1 MPTGEFQLSQ
11 FKTDFCCAGNFLLP
25 LTDNGA
31 IIPEYKKSVDRGRLA
46 LMSLGNRLKFAR
58 ESVGLTLKEVEAKS
72 GLGVSS
78 ISDWENE
85 GREPSL
91 SQLTT
96 LSKVYRRSSSFFL
109 EEGEPASDVV
119 LWRQKPAERAEDIER
134 QLIQLAEHYHHLEA
148 CCGDPRPANLT
159 LVDIPQGPTD
169 YVYAEKLAHDFRKKY
184 DLGERPGNVLLRVLE
199 EICHVK
205 VFHLPFEPTGTA
217 ACSQSERFGAA
228 VLLNSNNV
236 PWRGNF
242 DLAHELFHL
251 LTWNVFRVGDNQR
264 TPTEQEEKLANAF
277 AGRLLMPPDVL
288 RMAVADQRRGKQQLD
303 FDDLFE
309 IARQFDVSVQAL
321 LVQMANTNLMA
332 KDRLQPTLKALK
344 PKIDFWDRPC
354 GEALRTR
361 PLRFEA
367 LAREA
372 IEKGL
377 ISTGKFAEYMGLTRV
392 QAMKVIASEIWT
404 RPEQEADAQVEV
416 IDS

>member
-1 MPTGEFQLSQ
+1 M
-11 FKTDFCCAGNFLLP
+11 A
-25 LTDNGA
+25 
-31 IIPEYKKSVDRGRLA
+31 
-46 LMSLGNRLKFAR
+46 LGNRLKFAR
-58 ESVGLTLKEVEAKS
+58 ESVGLTLKQIEART

-91 SQLTT
+91 SQLAT
-96 LSKVYRRSSSFFL
+96 LSKVYRRSTSFFL
-109 EEGEPASDVV
+109 EEGEPQVDVV
-119 LWRQKPAERAEDIER
+119 LWRQKPAEQAEDIER
-134 QLIQLAEHYHHLEA
+134 QLIQLAENYHRLET
-148 CCGDPRPANLT
+148 CCGDPRPASLN
-159 LVDIPQGPTD
+159 LVDVPQAPID
-169 YVYAEKLAHDFRKKY
+169 FSYAEMLAHDFRKKY

-199 EICHVK
+199 EVCHVK

-228 VLLNSNNV
+228 ILLNSNNV
-236 PWRGNF
+236 PWRRNF

-251 LTWNVFRVGDNQR
+251 LTWNVFRVGDNQH

-277 AGRLLMPPDVL
+277 AGRLLMPPEAL
-288 RMAVADQRRGKQQLD
+288 RLAVAAQRRGKQQLD

-321 LVQMANTNLMA
+321 LYQMAHASLIA
-332 KDRLQPTLKALK
+332 KERLQPTLDALG
-344 PKIDFWDRPC
+344 PKIDFWDRPR
-354 GEALRTR
+354 GETPRTR

-377 ISTGKFAEYMGLTRV
+377 ISTGKFAEYMGLTRI
-392 QAMKVIASEIWT
+392 QAMKIIASEIWT

>member
-1 MPTGEFQLSQ
+1 MP
-11 FKTDFCCAGNFLLP
+11 
-25 LTDNGA
+25 
-31 IIPEYKKSVDRGRLA
+31 
-46 LMSLGNRLKFAR
+46 LGSRLKFAR
-58 ESVGLTLKEVEAKS
+58 ESMGLTLKQVEIDT
-72 GLGVSS
+72 GLGFSS
-78 ISDWENE
+78 ISAWEND

-91 SQLTT
+91 SQLAA
-96 LSKVYRRSSSFFL
+96 LSKVYRRSTSFFL

-119 LWRQKPAERAEDIER
+119 LWRLKPAERAEDTER
-134 QLIQLAEHYHHLEA
+134 QLIQLAEYYHHLEV

-159 LVDIPQGPTD
+159 LVEIPQGPTD
-169 YVYAEKLAHDFRKKY
+169 YAYAEKLAHDFRKKY

-228 VLLNSNNV
+228 ILLNSNNV
-236 PWRGNF
+236 PWRRNF

-251 LTWNVFRVGDNQR
+251 LTWNVFRVGENQR
-264 TPTEQEEKLANAF
+264 KPTEQEEKLANAF
-277 AGRLLMPPDVL
+277 AGRLLMPPEAL
-288 RMAVADQRRGKQQLD
+288 RLAVAAQRRGKQQLD

-309 IARQFDVSVQAL
+309 ISRQFDVSVQAL
-321 LVQMANTNLMA
+321 LNQMANA
-332 KDRLQPTLKALK
+332 KLVARDRLEPTLQALG
-344 PKIDFWDRPC
+344 PKIDFWDRPR
-354 GEALRTR
+354 GEPPRTR

-377 ISTGKFAEYMGLTRV
+377 ISTGKFAEYMGLTRI

-404 RPEQEADAQVEV
+404 RPEQEADAKVEV